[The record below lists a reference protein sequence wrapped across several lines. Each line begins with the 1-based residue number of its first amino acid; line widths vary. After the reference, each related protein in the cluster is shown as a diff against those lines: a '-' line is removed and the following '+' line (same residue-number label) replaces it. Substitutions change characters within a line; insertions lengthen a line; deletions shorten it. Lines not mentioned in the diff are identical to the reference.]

1 MRTAISSQIIVWITN
16 LEFVK
21 RGRLS
26 LFNLIKM
33 VCIYVVYPQDPFQ
46 PSHVPYDNRNGD
58 FIDGYIS
65 LFAH

>member
-33 VCIYVVYPQDPFQ
+33 VLYLC
-46 PSHVPYDNRNGD
+46 S
-58 FIDGYIS
+58 IS
-65 LFAH
+65 ARSVSIIPCAI